1 MPLKVE
7 VVSQDRLVWSGEA
20 DMVVLPGALGEM
32 GILPDH
38 APLLTTLKPG
48 FMHVKRGDQEEVF
61 TIVGGFAE
69 VQPDKVIVLADAAEH
84 VDEIDEARAQ
94 AAKER
99 AERLLAEGPADQEA
113 YLAALA
119 ALRRANLRL
128 EAVRR
133 YRRRQR
139 SAMPTPGSGA
149 DEHA

>member
-20 DMVVLPGALGEM
+20 DMVVLPGAAGQM

-48 FMHVKRGDQEEVF
+48 FMHVKQGDHEEVF

-69 VQPDKVIVLADAAEH
+69 VQPDQVIVLADAAEH
-84 VDEIDEARAQ
+84 VEEIDEARAQ

-99 AERLLAEGPADQEA
+99 AERLLAAGPEDREA

-139 SAMPTPGSGA
+139 TAVPTPGGSSETQA
-149 DEHA
+149 

>member
-20 DMVVLPGALGEM
+20 DMVVLPGGSGEM
-32 GILPDH
+32 GILPNH

-48 FMHVKRGDQEEVF
+48 FMHVKRGDQDEVF

-69 VQPDKVIVLADAAEH
+69 VQPDKVIVLADAAEY
-84 VDEIDEARAQ
+84 VEEIDEARAQ

-99 AERLLAEGPADQEA
+99 AERLLAEGLTDQEA
-113 YLAALA
+113 YFAALA

-133 YRRRQR
+133 YRRRRR
-139 SAMPTPGSGA
+139 SAMPTAGGEA
-149 DEHA
+149 EE

>member
-7 VVSQDRLVWSGEA
+7 VVAQDRHVWSGEA
-20 DMVVLPGALGEM
+20 DMVVLPGANGEM
-32 GILPDH
+32 GILPNH

-48 FMHVKRGDQEEVF
+48 FMRVRRGNQEDVF

-84 VDEIDEARAQ
+84 VDEIDIARAE
-94 AAKER
+94 AAKRR
-99 AERLLAEGPADQEA
+99 AEQLLSEAEQDTEA

-133 YRRRQR
+133 YRRRSQQP
-139 SAMPTPGSGA
+139 PTGPVEPQTS
-149 DEHA
+149 

>member
-20 DMVVLPGALGEM
+20 DMVVLPGASGQM

-48 FMHVKRGDQEEVF
+48 FMHVKQGDREEVF

-69 VQPDKVIVLADAAEH
+69 VQPDQVIVLADAAEH
-84 VDEIDEARAQ
+84 VEEIDLSRAQ

-99 AERLLAEGPADQEA
+99 AERLLAAGPEDREA

-139 SAMPTPGSGA
+139 TSMPTPGSSSEGQA
-149 DEHA
+149 

>member
-1 MPLKVE
+1 
-7 VVSQDRLVWSGEA
+7 
-20 DMVVLPGALGEM
+20 M

-48 FMHVKRGDQEEVF
+48 FMHVKRGDQDEVF

-69 VQPDKVIVLADAAEH
+69 VQPDQVIVLADAAEH

-99 AERLLAEGPADQEA
+99 AERLLAEGTTDQEA
-113 YLAALA
+113 YFAALA

-128 EAVRR
+128 DAVRR
-133 YRRRQR
+133 YRRRR
-139 SAMPTPGSGA
+139 RRAMPTPGGESEPNA
-149 DEHA
+149 

>member
-48 FMHVKRGDQEEVF
+48 FMHVKRGGQDEVF

-84 VDEIDEARAQ
+84 VEEIDEARAQ

-99 AERLLAEGPADQEA
+99 AERLLAEGPVDKEA
-113 YLAALA
+113 YFAALA

-139 SAMPTPGSGA
+139 SAMPTPGSGSE
-149 DEHA
+149 EHA

>member
-20 DMVVLPGALGEM
+20 DMVVLPGAAGEM

-38 APLLTTLKPG
+38 APLLTTLRPG
-48 FMHVKRGDQEEVF
+48 FLHVKQGDQDEVF

-69 VQPDKVIVLADAAEH
+69 VQPDQVIVLADAAEH

-99 AERLLAEGPADQEA
+99 AERLLAEGTTDQEA
-113 YLAALA
+113 YFAALA

-133 YRRRQR
+133 YRRRR
-139 SAMPTPGSGA
+139 RHAMPTPGGES
-149 DEHA
+149 ESTT